1 MFKYYYENSLDFR
14 GPLYKSVGASPTL
27 RTRTTIKVNVITDCE
42 LHSEENKKVGNLTEY
57 GPGQA
62 SLRWHLSR
70 ENWRTS
76 KWAWVKPIFAS
87 YGF

>member
-42 LHSEENKKVGNLTEY
+42 LHSEENKKE
-57 GPGQA
+57 
-62 SLRWHLSR
+62 
-70 ENWRTS
+70 S
-76 KWAWVKPIFAS
+76 KR
-87 YGF
+87 